1 MRKLTAFNVGL
12 FLLTALVSVLG
23 AQAVRRNLV
32 GPTSAVTD
40 GHLVVWDGTNRS
52 LTKDGGAPSSGTG
65 SVTSIA
71 TTSPLTG
78 GTITTSGTLACATCG
93 VTGSPLS
100 QFAATTSAQLLGV
113 LSDETGTGLAVFAT
127 GPTITLANATGL
139 PLTTGVTGNLPV
151 TNLNSGTNASASTVW
166 CGNATWCTPTAGG
179 GWTQLSQIVTASSQ
193 ATVDFTSI
201 SGAYTTLKILYDVQ
215 DTQAGTSGVIARVR
229 INNDTTAGNYTST
242 GRIGSQNGVAY
253 ATQVTPTTAG
263 AFWAAIPQSGN
274 TTISASGEMTLI
286 NYAKTTFHKR
296 VLTVHGYDDGT
307 FAENIGTF
315 EFRWK
320 STAAITR
327 VTFAT
332 EGTAFTDGS
341 TFTLYGLQ

>member
-1 MRKLTAFNVGL
+1 LKQRLLAVTA
-12 FLLTALVSVLG
+12 FLLTLLTVVLV
-23 AQAVRRNLV
+23 AQGVRRNLV
-32 GPTSAVTD
+32 GPATAVTD

-78 GTITTSGTLACATCG
+78 GTITTTGTLACATCG

-127 GPTITLANATGL
+127 GPTMTLTNATGL

-151 TNLNSGTNASASTVW
+151 GNLNSGTNASAATVW

-179 GWTQLSQIVTASSQ
+179 GWTQLSQIVTTGSQ

-201 SGAYTTLKILYDVQ
+201 SGAYSTLKIFYQAQ
-215 DTQAGTSGVIARVR
+215 DTQSGTGAALTRVR
-229 INNDTTAGNYTST
+229 LNNDTTAADYTST
-242 GRIGSQNGVAY
+242 QRIGGQNGSAY
-253 ATQVTPTTAG
+253 ASPVTPTTAG

-274 TTISASGEMTLI
+274 TDIAAVGEITLI
-286 NYAKTTFHKR
+286 NYAATIFHKTI
-296 VLTVHGYDDGT
+296 LITHGYDDASNG
-307 FAENIGTF
+307 NIGTF